1 MTKYVFGVCNEFTME
16 DVVFRNIKVI
26 RGVMWFDYVDFFFIV
41 DVPFVFVI

>member
-26 RGVMWFDYVDFFFIV
+26 RGVMGFDYVDFFFVV